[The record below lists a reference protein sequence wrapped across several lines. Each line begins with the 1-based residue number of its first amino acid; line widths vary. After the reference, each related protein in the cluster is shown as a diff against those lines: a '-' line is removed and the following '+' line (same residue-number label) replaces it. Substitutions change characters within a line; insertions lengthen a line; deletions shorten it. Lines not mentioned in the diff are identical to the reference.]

1 MGRLPQPSPDV
12 AVKQPILNRL
22 TIGELTVQFSIKS
35 IELSTV
41 LKSLPIH

>member
-22 TIGELTVQFSIKS
+22 TIGELTVQFSMKT

-41 LKSLPIH
+41 LETHPIH